1 MASSI
6 TTDIWKG
13 GGSPPNRD
21 DSGGGPGRGASRRA
35 SLTGLM
41 VLLAAVV
48 MFFAALT
55 SAFIVRRGLSSDWI
69 HTELPSI
76 LWLNTAVLLAS
87 SVALELARRALK
99 SGQRESFNR
108 LWTAGSILGV
118 MFLAGQYV

>member
-13 GGSPPNRD
+13 GGEPPGSGD
-21 DSGGGPGRGASRRA
+21 FGGGPGRGASRRA

-55 SAFIVRRGLSSDWI
+55 SAFIVRRGLSNDWE
-69 HTELPSI
+69 HTQMPRVLFLS
-76 LWLNTAVLLAS
+76 TAVLLS
-87 SVALELARRALK
+87 SSAVLELARPPPKTGR
-99 SGQRESFNR
+99 SEEINPR
-108 LWTAGSILGV
+108 LD
-118 MFLAGQYV
+118 F

>member
-55 SAFIVRRGLSSDWI
+55 SAFVVRRGLSEDWI
-69 HTELPSI
+69 HTQLPGVIWFS
-76 LWLNTAVLLAS
+76 TAVLLAS
-87 SVALELARRALK
+87 SAALEFARRELK
-99 SGQRESFNR
+99 AGRRAGFNR
-108 LWTAGSILGV
+108 LWIVGSS
-118 MFLAGQYV
+118 